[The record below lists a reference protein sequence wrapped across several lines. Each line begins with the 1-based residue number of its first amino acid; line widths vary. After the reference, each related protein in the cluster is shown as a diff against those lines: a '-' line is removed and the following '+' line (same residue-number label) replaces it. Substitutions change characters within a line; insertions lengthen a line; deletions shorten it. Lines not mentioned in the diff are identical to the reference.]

1 MISNVNNI
9 KLYYEKRGEGRPL
22 ILLHGNGESHKIF
35 DKAIDILEKSFTVY
49 AIDLRGHGA
58 SEEIKEYHYL
68 DMAEDIKE
76 FIEDEKLK
84 EPILYGFSDGG
95 IIALL
100 LASIYPKLLSKII
113 VSGVNINPKG
123 IKTIWIILFK
133 MMYFIKKDPK
143 VKMMLEEPNISI
155 EMLNKIEIPTVIL
168 VGSRDVIKENHTKL
182 IADNIK
188 NSQLQIQYGEDHGSY
203 IIHNEKIAKIIL
215 ENT

>member
-123 IKTIWIILFK
+123 IKTIWVILFK
-133 MMYFIKKDPK
+133 MMYFIKKDSK

>member
-123 IKTIWIILFK
+123 LKAKWIILFK
-133 MMYFIKKDPK
+133 VMYLIKKDSK

-155 EMLNKIEIPTVIL
+155 EMLNKIEIPTVVL

-182 IADNIK
+182 IVDNIK
-188 NSQLQIQYGEDHGSY
+188 NCKLQILDGEDHGSY
-203 IIHNEKIAKIIL
+203 IIHNKKIANIIL

>member
-9 KLYYEKRGEGRPL
+9 KLYYEKRGEGRAL

-35 DKAIDILEKSFTVY
+35 NKAIDILEKSFTVY
-49 AIDLRGHGA
+49 AIDLRGHGS

-68 DMAEDIKE
+68 DMVEDIKE
-76 FIEDEKLK
+76 FIISENIAS
-84 EPILYGFSDGG
+84 PIVYGFSDGG

-100 LASIYPKLLSKII
+100 LASMYPKLLSKIV
-113 VSGVNINPKG
+113 VSGANINPKG
-123 IKTIWIILFK
+123 LKTIWIILFK
-133 MMYFIKKDPK
+133 VMYLIKKDSK

-168 VGSRDVIKENHTKL
+168 VGSRDVIKESHTKL
-182 IADNIK
+182 IASNVK
-188 NSQLQIQYGEDHGSY
+188 NSKLQILDGEDHGSY
-203 IIHNEKIAKIIL
+203 IIHNEKIANIIL